1 VRCCRVEAAA
11 VILEGYIKAYHIPP
25 DLDDSSVNMALGGM
39 LAAQRDKFPQA
50 YAKWEAVNSNVTGLF
65 ELINKV
71 PTLRRT
77 TNSPRARTHSRERWL
92 SHRIGSMRIGPSCR
106 MDSSRT

>member
-1 VRCCRVEAAA
+1 VV
-11 VILEGYIKAYHIPP
+11 LEGYIKAYHIPA

-71 PTLRRT
+71 RTLWRT
-77 TNSPRARTHSRERWL
+77 TNSPHAHALTRAMIVT
-92 SHRIGSMRIGPSCR
+92 HRIASTRIGPSCR